1 MTLNEHCTVRNHA
14 SGFQRLGRCLDPF
27 ILFGWIGSLCFAD
40 SLLRSFE
47 MPSSLVELRGGV
59 FNNCHMTSERFISQD
74 YAYVVCGCL
83 LLNRDVNV
91 CYGSVCC
98 VMEIVIPSDV
108 VELWDKCFS
117 ECRNLERVTFEIHCL
132 GCIFTSSTKLERIG
146 SLAFSETS
154 IDSISIP
161 ESVVEVC
168 DRCFYR
174 CSRLRCVTLGASSK
188 LERIGACAFYE
199 TNKKFA
205 FTLLL
210 VRRLLLSVQM
220 SLCKFAAQVLK
231 TNGCNHFD
239 ECASSRCIRARC
251 WARTQ
256 SIHGK

>member
-83 LLNRDVNV
+83 LLNRDFNA
-91 CYGSVCC
+91 CYGSVCG

-146 SLAFSETS
+146 SLAFTETS
-154 IDSISIP
+154 IDSIRIP

-168 DRCFYR
+168 DRCFYDAVDF
-174 CSRLRCVTLGASSK
+174 CVSPWVHHQSLSGLVPVHS
-188 LERIGACAFYE
+188 
-199 TNKKFA
+199 
-205 FTLLL
+205 
-210 VRRLLLSVQM
+210 VRRTRNLHLHCC
-220 SLCKFAAQVLK
+220 LCD
-231 TNGCNHFD
+231 GCF
-239 ECASSRCIRARC
+239 CQC
-251 WARTQ
+251 
-256 SIHGK
+256 K